1 MVLFSALVPLY
12 VVCKSRKEFI
22 IDYAGLVIKAM
33 MLCLAHYGQLLTD
46 VEVHVGASLLLVIQ
60 FVLFMILRPQQYTG
74 KHDQAAKLAS
84 LNFIDF
90 LMYLILCISSIASMF
105 ASLFAEAMTDRRFH
119 TIFLVLFALNVIYVL
134 VWFLTVLKYG
144 WKHFSITPKYAGLY
158 SVLTCGKQ
166 QPKPKEQA
174 PGLTEIELQQQGEV
188 DADKAQDLQKLEILI
203 SHLQDRKKDLHTK
216 GKEENPKE
224 KTNEPTS

>member
-1 MVLFSALVPLY
+1 
-12 VVCKSRKEFI
+12 
-22 IDYAGLVIKAM
+22 
-33 MLCLAHYGQLLTD
+33 
-46 VEVHVGASLLLVIQ
+46 
-60 FVLFMILRPQQYTG
+60 
-74 KHDQAAKLAS
+74 
-84 LNFIDF
+84 
-90 LMYLILCISSIASMF
+90 MF

-174 PGLTEIELQQQGEV
+174 PGLTEIELQQQNEV
-188 DADKAQDLQKLEILI
+188 DVEKKQDLQKLEIFI
-203 SHLQDRKKDLHTK
+203 SYLQDRKKELNTK
-216 GKEENPKE
+216 ENDKA
-224 KTNEPTS
+224 NH